1 MSFLS
6 KDVGVDLGTANTLV
20 YMKGKGIIMREP
32 SVVAVDTK
40 TDEVRCVGAEAKA
53 VIGRTPG
60 SIVAVRPLKDGVIAD
75 FDITANMLE
84 NFLKKACGNSMFS
97 RPRVVICI
105 PSGVTEVE
113 RRAVREATLKAGA
126 RQVSVIEAFR
136 VKTDEETGQTLISGM
151 GELHLEIIIDRLMR
165 EFKVEADIGKP
176 QIAYRETITAPA
188 HGDGKLVKQSGGRG
202 QYGHV
207 VIDVKPNERGKG
219 LTIENKIV
227 GGAIP
232 KEYMNAVYAGLNE
245 AMTTGVVAGYPVV
258 DVHVEVVDGSYHEV
272 DSNENAFKMAAIFA
286 MKDAFKKAKP
296 IMLEPIM
303 SVEAST
309 PTDYQGDIMGDLNR
323 RRGQISNMENKANAC
338 ILKAMVPLSEMFGYS
353 TAIRTLS
360 SGRASYSM
368 EPSHF
373 EQVPQNLVD
382 QIVSEKAK

>member
-1 MSFLS
+1 M
-6 KDVGVDLGTANTLV
+6 
-20 YMKGKGIIMREP
+20 
-32 SVVAVDTK
+32 
-40 TDEVRCVGAEAKA
+40 
-53 VIGRTPG
+53 
-60 SIVAVRPLKDGVIAD
+60 
-75 FDITANMLE
+75 
-84 NFLKKACGNSMFS
+84 
-97 RPRVVICI
+97 
-105 PSGVTEVE
+105 
-113 RRAVREATLKAGA
+113 
-126 RQVSVIEAFR
+126 
-136 VKTDEETGQTLISGM
+136 KTDEETGQTLISGM

-245 AMTTGVVAGYPVV
+245 AMTTGVIAGYPVV

-382 QIVSEKAK
+382 QIVSDRAK